1 MVAIPPEIRDQLG
14 LAPQHVVEIAVQDG
28 RMLVTPQQQPA
39 RRGLKARLATTR
51 FDLSASKAE
60 KHWLAMK
67 NVGAERL
74 GREVEPKS
82 RARKSRAAR

>member
-1 MVAIPPEIRDQLG
+1 MVAIPPDIRDQLG
-14 LAPQHVVEIAVQDG
+14 LSPQHVVEIAVQDG

-39 RRGLKARLATTR
+39 RKGLKARLATTR
-51 FDLSASKAE
+51 FDLPASKME

-67 NVGAERL
+67 DVGAEL
-74 GREVEPKS
+74 SPGNDANT

>member
-14 LAPQHVVEIAVQDG
+14 LAPQHVVEIAIQDG
-28 RMLVTPQQQPA
+28 RMLVTPQRQPA
-39 RRGLKARLATTR
+39 RKGLKARLATTR

-67 NVGAERL
+67 NVGAEL
-74 GREVEPKS
+74 STEKDPKS